1 MLQETCTRM
10 FPWTS
15 PRLIGCPLRCL
26 CRRLH
31 KRRHVHVDV
40 FEISF
45 LEEPL
50 PKNSPSVDSR
60 ATTTVQTL
68 EVLVAHH
75 DWVFQ
80 NPTLGHFAKERSF
93 EHGSNDT
100 ICSAWLWCCSE
111 RHKLLTFKGF
121 ARNLRHRFTAAAL
134 LSKARESA
142 SKIQGMKSGSM
153 YYNPILS
160 PPSPSPQFSFSKLTS
175 PSRGFARCFVSPWGE
190 DACGSSMLEISCWR
204 CVCLGSFNWEVCG
217 FLRIFFYYCVALYG
231 NFWALLWVQFL

>member
-50 PKNSPSVDSR
+50 PRNSPRVDSR

-80 NPTLGHFAKERSF
+80 NPTLGHFAKERF
-93 EHGSNDT
+93 LVLMAVRTQFVVLDYDVVVRDT
-100 ICSAWLWCCSE
+100 LPMQVQYTDVSE
-111 RHKLLTFKGF
+111 
-121 ARNLRHRFTAAAL
+121 AAL
-134 LSKARESA
+134 HVFNNFVEKIAKVFPGAATKKEKRETLTMQVRHSQHFMKPVETLLPPTSSKST
-142 SKIQGMKSGSM
+142 
-153 YYNPILS
+153 L
-160 PPSPSPQFSFSKLTS
+160 
-175 PSRGFARCFVSPWGE
+175 
-190 DACGSSMLEISCWR
+190 
-204 CVCLGSFNWEVCG
+204 
-217 FLRIFFYYCVALYG
+217 
-231 NFWALLWVQFL
+231 